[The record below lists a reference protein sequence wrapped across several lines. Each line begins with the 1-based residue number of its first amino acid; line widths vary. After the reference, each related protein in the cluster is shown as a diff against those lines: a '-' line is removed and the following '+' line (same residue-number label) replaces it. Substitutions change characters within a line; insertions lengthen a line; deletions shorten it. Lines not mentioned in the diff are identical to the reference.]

1 MKYYFFGRGG
11 GIDARTDLWQGLQQ
25 FLRGHIFLCSDI
37 ESFLWVFTFWKSI
50 NSIKSSAHFYKKNNT
65 FYHKNE
71 NIFLKLIMSHSK
83 IKMFTQKWKFFTQK
97 WQCLTQKWLLFETEN
112 QVMTIISDCF
122 FFLLLRPLQPLQ
134 RGRGCSCNL
143 CNPFSGVPGGGCRKL
158 KGPKLPHEAFT
169 SDQNHF
175 SCLFI

>member
-1 MKYYFFGRGG
+1 MEGGG
-11 GIDARTDLWQGLQQ
+11 GIDAGTDLWQRLQQ
-25 FLRGHIFLCSDI
+25 FLCSDI

-112 QVMTIISDCF
+112 HVMTIISDCF
-122 FFLLLRPLQPLQ
+122 FSTSVTSATPKKRQGLQLQPLQPLF
-134 RGRGCSCNL
+134 RRPWKG
-143 CNPFSGVPGGGCRKL
+143 GGGCRKL
-158 KGPKLPHEAFT
+158 KGPKLPHETFT